1 MNVHFVMTLSL
12 YDYFI
17 RLKLTQ
23 NNVIKDAFN
32 AGFRLHAR
40 TISDTINISKEHTI
54 YTFNT
59 IKNTYVKDS
68 FTSNVPFK
76 NSIDI

>member
-32 AGFRLHAR
+32 AGFRLNTR
-40 TISDTINISKEHTI
+40 TISDTINILRNRQFIHLIQSRMHM
-54 YTFNT
+54 
-59 IKNTYVKDS
+59 
-68 FTSNVPFK
+68 
-76 NSIDI
+76 